1 MDKLI
6 DEKLLHRLDGFAT
19 QLRATGSHGA
29 ADLINEAADAL
40 TEYAQRSAEA
50 EPVATKL
57 VPDPYDERSGIW
69 FSAADLKR
77 LNDLPAGTKLYT
89 SPQPTPSYAAGM
101 EAAAKICEGLRKDGY
116 HDVRYGAGKCA
127 EAIRQQA
134 ANHTPQQGVFVPLSE
149 KAKRKGFHAF
159 IKAMG
164 SEMPR
169 NDDGTYNGSFSHA
182 ILVAHYAMLAAA
194 KEQK

>member
-1 MDKLI
+1 MELSEQVLYVEAHISWVKHSASHPNTI
-6 DEKLLHRLDGFAT
+6 EWEKILSSLRRLQAIEE
-19 QLRATGSHGA
+19 ATGEFVS
-29 ADLINEAADAL
+29 
-40 TEYAQRSAEA
+40 
-50 EPVATKL
+50 
-57 VPDPYDERSGIW
+57 
-69 FSAADLKR
+69 
-77 LNDLPAGTKLYT
+77 
-89 SPQPTPSYAAGM
+89 
-101 EAAAKICEGLRKDGY
+101 
-116 HDVRYGAGKCA
+116 
-127 EAIRQQA
+127 
-134 ANHTPQQGVFVPLSE
+134 VPLSE